1 MAQIK
6 TSNFLPEVF
15 RTDANKKFLNA
26 TLDQLVTQPD
36 LRNVNGYVGRKFAP
50 TFKSTD
56 NYQPEP
62 TALRQNYQLEPSVVV
77 KNKTTGNTD
86 FFSSYVDLLQE
97 IEHNGGIIDNQSRLF
112 ANESYSFNG
121 LFDFDKFVNFN
132 QYYWLVD
139 GPDSVPVFGS
149 SVPTTET
156 FTVTRNP
163 STGTYMFSTSGSVEN
178 PTIKVAR
185 GGVYKFIINQ
195 PGYPF
200 WIQTSGGVT
209 GTKPNQTNVSS
220 RTVLGVTNNGI
231 DVGTVTLS
239 VPQESAQ
246 DFYVRMYLAGSA
258 DLSTELYYNQIHGKT
273 LSSIVAASENGF
285 DGINTINQIN
295 FKSLIF
301 VGNTLDDSFWTVG
314 ADTVPV
320 ANRLNAWRIKL
331 SAVDGVVDADPTVTL
346 EPLNQA
352 FVVNALEKVFVKS
365 GLTRAES
372 TYYLDSDYLR
382 LNIYKLMPLITA
394 PLGTLYYQ
402 DGVESSYVGQ
412 IGVVSLDNT
421 TFDVDVD
428 IIGKKT
434 YQSPN
439 GVIFTN
445 GLKITFDGSVTPST
459 YVNNSYYVDGVGTS
473 IRLLPVTD
481 FITPEPYAED
491 GIDTLDYITI
501 NRGSQDLNPW
511 TRSNRWFHIDIINA
525 TASYNDTIVLLDQN
539 LRANR
544 PIIEFDADLQLYNFG
559 RRAKTPVDLFH
570 NTIIVGDS
578 VVTTSGVSGV
588 VTGSTSTQFLI
599 GGNYYN
605 KSDVQYDAFNT
616 VELQAQG
623 YNLQGV
629 TLTDGMRIVF
639 ANDFDPAVINQI
651 YIVDIVYIANLSG
664 NYINLV
670 PASDAGVIVNNN
682 LVVLEGTNKGIE
694 YYFDGTD
701 WIQGQQKTAVN
712 QTPMF
717 DVVDIYG
724 YSLGTYTGSTF
735 STNKNNLGTVIGGT
749 KIFSYQVGTG
759 ANDNVL
765 GFPLSYRNFNQI
777 GDIQFDNNFDAD
789 TITYVDGNGT
799 TQQNI
804 NVNTLGTLQ
813 QNSSLTEYVKRNNW
827 TTNVEHSKQFQVVS
841 GIYDGM
847 NSYFKV
853 DITKNTELTVP
864 YFRVYRNSQLT
875 TGYELITVGVVQYVH
890 ITDSNL
896 SNGDRIDILIYS
908 DQISNSEYYE
918 VPKNLDYNSENA
930 NFSSLTLGQ
939 LRNHLL
945 TMVGNSNQVVGTVPG
960 SSNLR
965 DVPVKAQG
973 GSILQHSS
981 PVLYSELFL
990 IDQHANFIRALDL
1003 ARHEYSK
1010 FKNKIIELST
1020 RSGNLDFTNIPV
1032 LLDILLKTI
1041 NSVKNKSFAWYYS
1054 DMVPY
1059 GDIKNVIT
1067 YTVLNAEII
1076 DYQIS
1081 NIFSDITLSNKAV
1094 LVYLNNVQLIKGVDY
1109 VFDTNRSGITF
1120 TTALEVDDVITINEY
1135 NDTDGNYIPETPSK
1149 LGLYPKFKPTKY
1161 YDTTYS
1167 TPIYVIQGHDGS
1179 ITPAFGD
1186 YRDDL
1191 LLEFEKRIFNNIK
1204 VDYQKNVFDIYN
1216 YLPGKFRTTDYTNN
1230 EFTQLLSNG
1239 FLKWIGANRVDYITN
1254 SYFVSGDPF
1263 SWNYNRFQDSID
1275 GEKLAGN
1282 WRGIYRYFY
1291 DTDRPH
1297 TNPWEMLGFTEQPS
1311 WWENR
1316 YGPAPYTGGN
1326 MVLWEDLAA
1335 GYIYGEDRYDSRFA
1349 RPELIPDS
1357 TINWPGVIPVD
1368 DTGTLRSPEQF
1379 AVKSFNGNQ
1388 VSGDYKIGDC
1398 GPVESAWRRSS
1409 DYPYAMQR
1417 ALALS
1422 HPAFYFGGLLDIGR
1436 YYKDTT
1442 LGQYVLSDTL
1452 QRITPGAIN
1461 INGTT
1466 HNSSTVL
1473 RGASYLNWIAEYLR
1487 NQGIDPG
1494 VKLHGY
1500 LDNVN
1505 IQLAYKMAGYTDQTF
1520 MQVIAEQSSPTST
1533 NAGVV
1538 IPMESYEIDL
1548 YKSTPIKTITYSA
1561 VVIEKSEGGYTVSG
1575 FDFDYPYFTIIP
1587 SLANNS
1593 AYPITVLK
1601 DTAIVYN
1608 DYQNYKIT
1616 VPYGF
1621 EFTNKQQVVDFLVS
1635 YQRFL
1640 RGSGVQFTDV
1650 DPDLGVQ
1657 RDFLLSVRE
1666 FLTWAQQGWKTSSV
1680 LVLSPVLDKLTLVT
1694 TTGVVDQIQ
1703 NQIGQSRILDTNYNF
1718 IKYNSLSVTRES
1730 LVNGNTFSV
1739 TALNAQTM
1747 ALIKLDVVEY
1757 EHVMIFDNKTIFNDV
1772 IYVPELGNRQYRLK
1786 LVGKKT
1792 GSWTGGL
1799 NPAGFVYNST
1809 SVDSWQPGTD
1819 YALGSLV
1826 RYKNN
1831 NYTATQDVIGATL
1844 FNPNY
1849 WAQLTA
1855 SEIKTGLLPN
1865 FSYNAEKFNRFNDID
1880 NPELLG
1886 DFNLYSDSAI
1896 GFQPRDYLTN
1906 FGINTVT
1913 QSKFYQGFIREKGT
1927 MNAVK
1932 AFTAAGFNGITSTV
1946 NLYEEWAMRVGE
1958 YGSTNSNQYVELIL
1972 SEGTFNSDPVTFT
1985 LINDNITTLYLGAN
1999 ASVIAGNIITQPNS
2013 KASGTVLS
2021 TTNSNVIALVDVVG
2035 TFLSNIG
2042 NVFVNTGYIGNTYIY
2057 NNGTN
2062 LSVNVSTITS
2072 NTKSSGLT
2080 VETHKLYKTT
2090 TGYTP
2095 EIYLNRDASSRY
2107 ENDIQTAGY
2116 VRTTDVN
2123 TTIFNIGNYNQ
2134 LTANLATVGIG
2145 YTIWCAKDTIGAWNV
2160 YRVTETNLSVLQVSY
2175 SVDNIGTVATFTPH
2189 GFAYGEIVV
2198 IKGFDTRVD
2207 GFYQVYAVVDAYTFS
2222 IVFSE
2227 PAATQIKS
2235 AVTITGTGALFHL
2248 QSSRISSPTDL
2259 NAITPAHGWMNNDK
2273 LWIDSDEGLGTWA
2286 VYNKSTP
2293 WSGNVSY
2300 LDGNLKLAT
2309 EEQTLLLN
2317 TTANSQTLTLS
2328 INANIRAGNTITQL
2342 STGASRKVLAN
2353 VVNSN
2358 TVTVG
2363 YINSYAFNTTGNTYI
2378 YDSGAN
2384 LTANLSSVATN
2395 TIAIDSNIAQLSSGS
2410 WGSVV
2415 RVSGNTIV
2423 IKSNISSNAFVTSGN
2438 TFIYKNGANLYASIT
2453 SVQQTSYIS
2462 GAGFGTVTA
2471 INADGTFAAA
2481 GMPTL
2486 GIGNVAVFV
2495 ANISNHNTLT
2505 QVANLGALVGS
2516 VSNFGASLD
2525 TAGNLLYIGNPGD
2538 GASEYG
2544 RVHVYQFDGSTTFN
2558 LLQTISS
2565 NWGSNTGDKFGHSIS
2580 VSADSS
2586 WLFVGAPFKGNVEIY
2601 ANVGGVYTYA
2611 NTIVGDATA
2620 NLGYTV
2626 KTTSDASQTVISA
2639 PYQTVNSKTAAGA
2652 VYIYDRSVERFI
2664 ANGATYL
2671 TKYPISATTLKVTVN
2686 GNIVTSGFT
2695 SNANAV
2701 VFSSA
2706 PVIGSVIDIDTNKI
2720 QLLEQITSPTPGSG
2734 GQFGIVTSI
2743 SGNDADV
2750 YVASPGYS
2758 AAGYHSGIVYRF
2770 VNQGASYGT
2779 ITSNISA
2786 EGFTGN
2792 VSAGDS
2798 IRINGIDVVLTGTN
2812 VVVTAQNIN
2821 SANIVGVSAIAQGYG
2836 ALTVTSN
2843 VTTPYQRLVI
2853 TPGNG
2858 NVIANLGLEVYSSVQ
2873 SLMHPATDEVTL
2885 FGSQVVASSDSRT
2898 LVVTAT
2904 SGSGAQNITTF
2915 DNYQTYFDSQSTEF
2929 IDSIGSGMVY
2939 IYGLINGAL
2948 SSTARDQY
2956 TLVQRLENRSLS
2968 LNDQFGY
2975 SVAMNANTMLV
2986 GAPGDSKSLT
2996 IDSSSGSYVPI
3007 PSAGTYYT
3015 YHNFSGNVGWD
3026 IVSSQQPKID
3036 IDSVGSFYLY
3046 NSNTKVISTRL
3057 DYIDPAKGKILGAA
3071 QQDLDYITA
3080 YDPAVYNAVGGI
3092 DGTPNLANSQDFYW
3106 GPEQLTRVW
3115 WDIDSIRYIDYE
3127 QGDSVYRANN
3137 WGRQFPG
3144 STVQVCEWAESD
3156 MPPSA
3161 YTGLGTPLY
3170 PDNSAYCVVS
3180 TVNPDTKMV
3189 TSKYYYWV
3197 TGKTSLETHSLH
3209 KNTISTIADIIQ
3221 NPQTQDIPYAAVL
3234 SSNTISLY
3242 GISNYLSGNSTV
3254 FHADYDIQKNN
3265 NIIHSEYELVGE
3277 GDNNSDVPLSIVNKV
3292 IDSLSGIDANGN
3304 PVTPIDANGN
3314 YVLPVQQRIGID
3326 KNQTLVI
3333 NRLEALRNLVKYING
3348 IFIQFPIVAESN
3360 ISPLYA
3366 SEPLPNIIDY
3376 DLQVDTYAE
3385 LGYIDT
3391 NALNSN
3397 YVVLVTNDETQQ
3409 DLWATYT
3416 WNGTTWNLTY
3426 TQNYYTPLY
3435 WSKVNWYD
3443 STYDSTV
3450 LPTYTV
3456 NTFSG
3461 IANISSQ
3468 EGDTFKVLN
3477 SGNGEFAV
3485 YRVNS
3490 LGSLDLVGIE
3500 NGTIQIND
3508 TLYSTEDA
3516 GLEVRAILSS
3526 YTIFITN
3533 FDVSLN
3539 DFLFVIINYI
3549 LSEQPSVDWIFK
3561 TSFVTV
3567 LHKLRK
3573 LNQPANYTPDNQTYY
3588 ESYINE
3594 VKPYRTSIREYKI
3607 DYEGDDSYSGDM
3619 TDFDVPA
3626 TYISSVNA
3634 YRSPDGSMSSDD
3646 TSLST
3651 LPQYNQWY
3659 NNYEYGIDTVTV
3671 ANNGGVLTT
3680 TLTLG
3685 AAVSLSPGDVI
3696 TQPIMTQSNVGA
3708 TGIVKSYTESTIVE
3722 LVDVDGVFITSY
3734 KNLVANVDLISAKFG
3749 DVITQPFTGARGNIL
3764 AISVGNIILSNVS
3777 GSFATTGNTYIYN
3790 NGANLNANVTT
3801 VNSYSGHIYANG
3813 SNLSVIPTTISAPV
3827 LKGSY
3832 YLTPKVTVVGTGTG
3846 ANITA
3851 VVNFTS
3857 NTISRFDIIDPGH
3870 GYSETPEIFINGTG
3884 TGAVGYAKLKNNYLI
3899 ESLPTT
3905 AVRANAS
3912 VTVYSG
3918 NIITQPNTGAYGT
3931 VYSASTGNLIT
3942 LIDVVGTFANYQY
3955 LFSDLSNLGVT
3966 TSNSVTSYTQFI
3978 DQSYNTVRNL
3988 ATTIKFD
3995 RVGGGTHSNSVTRYS
4010 SNIASWQ
4017 SNATI
4022 TANSWVR
4029 YDNQVYQATS
4039 NVYSTAIL
4047 SLSSNVTTSVGSYI
4061 TQANATGNARVL
4073 SISSNLQLIT
4083 LGNITGTYQRRGG
4096 NILAN
4101 GASTSAR
4108 PINISNV
4115 FDYTKYTLL
4124 NSNAFTSASDRI
4136 TGYYQPGEN
4145 MPGLDLS
4152 QLMTGIGYPGVNV
4165 TGVKFNANSQVTN
4178 SNVVYSYSNVGTLFS
4193 SNTSVLDFTSLGY
4206 AIGQPLT
4213 LVNND
4218 TTTTYKL
4225 TIADI
4230 SASTLVASGITS
4242 KFNIG
4247 ANISLKY
4254 YDYDNPTYLDTS
4266 LQNTY
4271 TNTTFGSN
4279 VGDVSVDGGAYIDT
4293 YSSHAPEELVPGTL
4307 YDSLNM
4313 TVSTKIQ
4320 NDSAVMSYRIVHN
4333 MGANA
4338 SSTNTTLWPVY
4349 YGINNTHITT
4359 LSANLNITDGN
4370 IYVTDASKL
4379 IAPNPGQGYPGV
4391 VYINGEKI
4399 VFWSIDLV
4407 NNTLGQI
4414 RRAAD
4419 GTGAPKVHVA
4429 GTSVVETSSTELI
4442 PGGNIVHTTHW
4453 LNLADTAVSGA
4464 LIADNYGNVLVDDIG
4479 NQLATGATSVG
4490 AVTDGLGL
4498 ENSLTEQAV
4507 FIKNLKI
4514 NI

>member
-62 TALRQNYQLEPSVVV
+62 TTLRQNYQLEPSVVV
-77 KNKTTGNTD
+77 KNKTTGATE
-86 FFSSYVDLLQE
+86 FFSSYIDLLQE
-97 IEHNGGIIDNQSRLF
+97 IDHNGGIINNQSRLF
-112 ANESYSFNG
+112 ANESYSFDG

-132 QYYWLVD
+132 QYYWLTD
-139 GPDSVPVFGS
+139 GPESVSVYGS

-156 FTVTRNP
+156 FTVSRNP

-178 PTIKVAR
+178 PTVKLAR
-185 GGVYKFIINQ
+185 GGVYKFIVNQ

-200 WIQTSGGVT
+200 WIQTDGGVG
-209 GTKPNQTNVSS
+209 GTKPNQTNISS
-220 RTVLGVTNNGI
+220 RDVLGVTNNGT
-231 DVGTVTLS
+231 DVGTVTFS
-239 VPQESAQ
+239 VPQSAAQ
-246 DFYVRMYLAGSA
+246 DFYVRLPLAGSA
-258 DLSTELYYNQIHGKT
+258 DLSTQLYYNQIHGKT
-273 LSSIVAASENGF
+273 LSSIVAAGENGF
-285 DGINTINQIN
+285 DGVNAPNQLNLKI
-295 FKSLIF
+295 LIF
-301 VGNTLDDSFWTVG
+301 VGTAIDDSYWTV
-314 ADTVPV
+314 DNNTVPL
-320 ANRLNAWRIKL
+320 ANRLNAWRIIL
-331 SAVDGVVDADPTVTL
+331 SNDPDPIVTL
-346 EPLNQA
+346 DPLNQA
-352 FVVNALEKVFVKS
+352 FVIGALQKVFVKS
-365 GLTRAES
+365 GISRAEY
-372 TYYLDSDYLR
+372 TYYLDNDYLR
-382 LNIYKLMPLITA
+382 LNIYKSMPAITA
-394 PLGTLYYQ
+394 PLNTLYYQ
-402 DGVESSYVGQ
+402 DGIESSYVGQ
-412 IGVVSLDNT
+412 LGIVALDNT
-421 TFDVDVD
+421 TFDVDFD

-439 GVIFTN
+439 GVVFTN
-445 GLKITFDGSVTPST
+445 GLKITFDSSVTPST
-459 YVNNSYYVDGVGTS
+459 YANNSYYVEGVGTS
-473 IRLLPVTD
+473 IQLLPVAD
-481 FITPEPYAED
+481 FITPEPYAAN

-511 TRSNRWFHIDIINA
+511 TRSNRWFHIDVINA
-525 TASYNDTIVLLDQN
+525 TAAYNNNTILLDQN

-544 PIIEFDADLQLYNFG
+544 PIIEFDANLQLYNFG
-559 RRAKTPVDLFH
+559 RRAKVPVDLFS
-570 NTIIVGDS
+570 NDGTI
-578 VVTTSGVSGV
+578 T
-588 VTGSTSTQFLI
+588 
-599 GGNYYN
+599 
-605 KSDVQYDAFNT
+605 DALSQ
-616 VELQAQG
+616 VELQARG
-623 YNLQGV
+623 FTINGV
-629 TLTDGMRIVF
+629 VVTDGMRIVF
-639 ANDFDPAVINQI
+639 ADDIDPRVKNQI
-651 YIVDIVYIANLSG
+651 YIANIVHIPSLT
-664 NYINLV
+664 NYVINLV
-670 PASDAGVIVNNN
+670 ASDDYLVETHNNIV
-682 LVVLEGTNKGIE
+682 VTQGTNKGIE
-694 YYFDGTD
+694 YYFDGTN
-701 WIQGQQKTAVN
+701 WIQGQQKTSVN

-717 DVVDIYG
+717 DVVDSYG
-724 YSLGTYTGSTF
+724 YSLGTYTNSTF
-735 STNKNNLGTVIGGT
+735 PTNKNNLGTIVGGT

-759 ANDNVL
+759 ANDGVL
-765 GFPLSYRNFNQI
+765 GFPLSYRSFNQI

-789 TITYVDGNGT
+789 TITYVDGNGA

-804 NVNTLGTLQ
+804 NINTLGTLQ
-813 QNSSLTEYVKRNNW
+813 QNSSLIEYVKRNNW
-827 TTNVEHSKQFQVVS
+827 TTNVENSKQFQVIS
-841 GIYDGM
+841 GTYDGM

-864 YFRVYRNSQLT
+864 YFRVYRNSQLI
-875 TGYELITVGVVQYVH
+875 TGYELVTIGVVQYVH
-890 ITDSNL
+890 ITDTNL
-896 SNGDRIDILIYS
+896 ATNDRIDILTYS
-908 DQISNSEYYE
+908 DQVSASEYYE

-945 TMVGNSNQVVGTVPG
+945 TMVGNSNQIVGTVPG
-960 SSNLR
+960 DSNLR
-965 DVPVKAQG
+965 DIPVKAQG

-990 IDQHANFIRALDL
+990 IDQNTNFIRALDL
-1003 ARHEYSK
+1003 ARHEYNK

-1020 RSGNLDFTNIPV
+1020 RSGNLDFTNIPA
-1032 LLDILLKTI
+1032 LLDTLLKTI
-1041 NSVKNKSFAWYYS
+1041 NSVKNNSFAWYYS

-1059 GDIKNVIT
+1059 GDAKNIIT

-1076 DYQIS
+1076 DYEIS
-1081 NIFSDITLSNKAV
+1081 NIFSDTTLSNKAV

-1120 TTALEVDDVITINEY
+1120 ITSLTDGDVITINEY
-1135 NDTDGNYIPETPSK
+1135 NNTDGNYIPETPSK
-1149 LGLYPKFKPTKY
+1149 LGLYPKFRPSKY

-1167 TPIYVIQGHDGS
+1167 TPIYAIQGHDGS
-1179 ITPAFGD
+1179 VTPAFGD

-1191 LLEFEKRIFNNIK
+1191 LLEFEKRIYNNIK

-1216 YLPGKFRTTDYTNN
+1216 YLPGKFRTTDYTNT

-1239 FLKWIGANRVDYITN
+1239 FLQWTGANRVDYITN

-1263 SWNYNRFQDSID
+1263 SWNYNKFQDSID
-1275 GEKLAGN
+1275 GEKLLGN

-1297 TNPWEMLGFTEQPS
+1297 TNPWEMLGFTEQPT
-1311 WWENR
+1311 WWETR

-1326 MVLWEDLAA
+1326 LILWEDLAA
-1335 GYIYGEDRYDSRFA
+1335 GYIYGENRYDTRFV
-1349 RPELIPDS
+1349 RDGLLNI
-1357 TINWPGVIPVD
+1357 IPVND
-1368 DTGTLRSPEQF
+1368 KGELRSPEQF
-1379 AVKSFNGNQ
+1379 AVKSFNSNQ
-1388 VSGDYKIGDC
+1388 ASGDYRIGDC

-1422 HPAFYFGGLLDIGR
+1422 HPAFYFGSLLDIGR
-1436 YYKDTT
+1436 YYKNTD

-1452 QRITPGAIN
+1452 QRVTPGAIK

-1466 HNSSTVL
+1466 HNSTTIL

-1487 NQGIDPG
+1487 NQGIDPS
-1494 VKLHGY
+1494 VKLYRY

-1520 MQVIAEQSSPTST
+1520 IQVIAEQSSPTST

-1538 IPMESYEIDL
+1538 IPPESYEIDL

-1575 FDFDYPYFTIIP
+1575 FDFDTPYFTIIP

-1593 AYPITVLK
+1593 SYPITVLK

-1640 RGSGVQFTDV
+1640 RGSGIQFTDQ

-1657 RDFLLSVRE
+1657 RDFLLSIRE

-1703 NQIGQSRILDTNYNF
+1703 NQYGQSRVLDTNYNF
-1718 IKYNSLSVTRES
+1718 VKYNSLSVSRES

-1747 ALIKLDVVEY
+1747 ALVKLNVVEY

-1799 NPAGFVYNST
+1799 NPAGFVYNSNV
-1809 SVDSWQPGTD
+1809 VDSWQPGTD
-1819 YALGSLV
+1819 YALGTLV

-1831 NYTATQDVIGATL
+1831 NYTATQDIIGAGT

-1849 WAQLTA
+1849 WAQLTT
-1855 SEIKTGLLPN
+1855 SELKTGLLPN

-1886 DFNLYSDSAI
+1886 DFHLYSDSAI

-1927 MNAVK
+1927 MNAVN
-1932 AFTAAGFNGITSTV
+1932 AYTAAGFNGITSTV

-1958 YGSTNSNQYVELIL
+1958 YGATNSNQYVELIL

-2021 TTNSNVIALVDVVG
+2021 TTNSNVIDLVDVVG
-2035 TFLSNIG
+2035 TFVSNIG
-2042 NVFVNTGYIGNTYIY
+2042 NVFVNSGYIGNTYIY
-2057 NNGTN
+2057 NNGVN

-2072 NTKSSGLT
+2072 STKSSGLT
-2080 VETHKLYKTT
+2080 VETHKLYDMSL
-2090 TGYTP
+2090 GYTP
-2095 EIYLNRDASSRY
+2095 EIYTNRDASSRY

-2116 VRTTDVN
+2116 VRTTDVS

-2145 YTIWCAKDTIGAWNV
+2145 YTIWCAKDTSSAWNV
-2160 YRVTETNLSVLQVSY
+2160 YRVTETNTSVLQVSY
-2175 SVDNIGTVATFTPH
+2175 SVDNIGTVATSNPH
-2189 GFAYGEIVV
+2189 GFAYGDIVV

-2207 GFYQVYAVVDAYTFS
+2207 GFYQVYAVVNSYTFS

-2227 PAATQIKS
+2227 PAATQVKS
-2235 AVTITGTGALFHL
+2235 AVTITGTGVLFHL
-2248 QSSRISSPTDL
+2248 QSSRISGPTDL

-2273 LWIDSDEGLGTWA
+2273 LWIDSDEGSGSWA

-2328 INANIRAGNTITQL
+2328 INANITAGNTITQL
-2342 STGASRKVLAN
+2342 STGALRKVLAN

-2358 TVTVG
+2358 KVTVG

-2378 YDSGAN
+2378 YAGTAN
-2384 LTANLSSVATN
+2384 LAANLSSVATN
-2395 TIAIDSNIAQLSSGS
+2395 TIAIDSNIAQLSSGA
-2410 WGSVV
+2410 WGSVT

-2438 TFIYKNGANLYASIT
+2438 TFIYNNGANLYASIT
-2453 SVQQTSYIS
+2453 SVQQTSYTS

-2471 INADGTFAAA
+2471 INAEGTFAAA

-2538 GASEYG
+2538 GATEYG
-2544 RVHVYQFDGSTTFN
+2544 RVHVYQFDGSTTFS

-2565 NWGSNTGDKFGHSIS
+2565 NWGSNTGDKFGYSIS

-2586 WLFVGAPFKGNVEIY
+2586 WLFVGAPFKGNVEVY

-2611 NTIVGDATA
+2611 NTIVGSATA
-2620 NLGYTV
+2620 NLGHTV

-2664 ANGATYL
+2664 ANGVTYL
-2671 TKYPISATTLKVTVN
+2671 TKYPITATTLKVTVN

-2720 QLLEQITSPTPGSG
+2720 QLLEQIISPTPGSG

-2750 YVASPGYS
+2750 YVASPGHS

-2779 ITSNISA
+2779 ITSNTSA
-2786 EGFTGN
+2786 TGFTGN
-2792 VSAGDS
+2792 VTAGDS
-2798 IRINGIDVVLTGTN
+2798 IRINGIDVVMTG
-2812 VVVTAQNIN
+2812 
-2821 SANIVGVSAIAQGYG
+2821 ANIATANADINAANISGITSVAQDFG
-2836 ALTVTSN
+2836 ALTITSD

-2885 FGSQVVASSDSRT
+2885 FGSQVVSSADSRT

-2904 SGSGAQNITTF
+2904 SGSGAQNSTTF
-2915 DNYQTYFDSQSTEF
+2915 DTYQTYFDSQSTEF

-2939 IYGLINGAL
+2939 IYGLVNGAL

-2996 IDSSSGSYVPI
+2996 IDPNSGAYVPI

-3046 NSNTKVISTRL
+3046 NSNSKVISTRL
-3057 DYIDPAKGKILGAA
+3057 DYIDPAKGKILGVA

-3106 GPEQLTRVW
+3106 GAEQVTQVW

-3144 STVQVCEWAESD
+3144 STVRVCEWVESD
-3156 MPPSA
+3156 MPPGA

-3180 TVNPDTKMV
+3180 TVNPDTKLFV
-3189 TSKYYYWV
+3189 SKYYFWV
-3197 TGKTSLETHSLH
+3197 TGKTSLETSSLH

-3221 NPQTQDIPYAAVL
+3221 NPQSQDIPYAAVL
-3234 SSNTISLY
+3234 SSNAISLY

-3254 FHADYDIQKNN
+3254 FHADYAIQKNN

-3277 GDNNSDVPLSIVNKV
+3277 GDNNSDIPLLIINKV

-3304 PVTPIDANGN
+3304 PVTPLDAIGN
-3314 YVLPVQQRIGID
+3314 YVLPVQRRIGIG
-3326 KNQTLVI
+3326 KNQTLI
-3333 NRLEALRNLVKYING
+3333 IDRLEALRNLVEYINR

-3360 ISPLYA
+3360 ISSLYA
-3366 SEPLPNIIDY
+3366 GEPLPNIIDY
-3376 DLQVDTYAE
+3376 DLQVDTYVE
-3385 LGYIDT
+3385 LSYIDKT
-3391 NALNSN
+3391 TISSG
-3397 YVVLVTNDETQQ
+3397 YVVLVIADETQQ
-3409 DLWATYT
+3409 NLWTTYT
-3416 WNGTTWNLTY
+3416 WNGTTWKLTY
-3426 TQNYYTPLY
+3426 TQSYNTSFY
-3435 WSKVNWYD
+3435 WDKVDWYE

-3456 NTFSG
+3456 NTFAD
-3461 IANISSQ
+3461 IASIVSK

-3477 SGNGEFAV
+3477 NGNGEFAI

-3490 LGSLDLVGIE
+3490 LGTTDLVGIE
-3500 NGTIQIND
+3500 NGTIQINSS
-3508 TLYSTEDA
+3508 LYSTEDA
-3516 GLEVRAILSS
+3516 KIETRIILSN
-3526 YTIFITN
+3526 YTIFVTN

-3539 DFLFVIINYI
+3539 DFLFIIINYI

-3626 TYISSVNA
+3626 THISSINT
-3634 YRSPDGSMSSDD
+3634 YRSPDGSLSSDS

-3659 NNYEYGIDTVTV
+3659 NNYEYGIIDVTV

-3680 TLTLG
+3680 TLTLDTV
-3685 AAVSLSPGDVI
+3685 VSLSPGDVI
-3696 TQPIMTQSNVGA
+3696 TQPIVNQNNFGA
-3708 TGIVKSYTESTIVE
+3708 IGTVKSYTANTLVE
-3722 LVDVDGVFITSY
+3722 LVDVDGTFITTY
-3734 KNLVANVDLISAKFG
+3734 NNLVADVDVISAKFG
-3749 DVITQPFTGARGNIL
+3749 DVITQPSTGATGNIL
-3764 AISVGNIILSNVS
+3764 AISVGNITLSNVV
-3777 GSFATTGNTYIYN
+3777 GTFTATGNTYIYN
-3790 NGANLNANVTT
+3790 NGANLQANITT
-3801 VNSYSGHIYANG
+3801 VNSYLGYIYSNG
-3813 SNLSVIPTTISAPV
+3813 SNLSVRPTTVSAPL

-3832 YLTPKVTVVGTGTG
+3832 YKTPTVTVIGGGGTG
-3846 ANITA
+3846 ANVVA
-3851 VVNFTS
+3851 VVDFTS
-3857 NTISRFDIIDPGH
+3857 NTISGFEVVEPGR
-3870 GYSETPEIFINGTG
+3870 GYSSTPEISINGTG
-3884 TGAVGYAKLKNNYLI
+3884 TGLIGYAKLKNRYLI

-3905 AVRANAS
+3905 AVKANAS

-3931 VYSASTGNLIT
+3931 VYSASTGNVIT

-3955 LFSDLSNLGVT
+3955 LYSDLANLGVT
-3966 TSNSVTSYTQFI
+3966 TSNSVTSYTQFV
-3978 DQSYNTVRNL
+3978 DQSYNTTRNI
-3988 ATTIKFD
+3988 TTTLKFD
-3995 RVGGGTHSNSVTRYS
+3995 RTSYT
-4010 SNIASWQ
+4010 SNIATWQ
-4017 SNATI
+4017 PNVTVS
-4022 TANSWVR
+4022 ANSYVR
-4029 YDNQVYQATS
+4029 YDGQAYQATS

-4047 SLSSNVTTSVGSYI
+4047 TMNSNVTTSVGNYI
-4061 TQANATGNARVL
+4061 TQANATGNSRVL
-4073 SISSNLQLIT
+4073 AISSNLQLIT

-4096 NILAN
+4096 NILVN
-4101 GASTSAR
+4101 GVSTGAR
-4108 PINISNV
+4108 PININNV

-4124 NSNAFTSASDRI
+4124 NSNVFTSASDRI
-4136 TGYYQPGEN
+4136 TAYYQPGEN

-4152 QLMTGIGYPGVNV
+4152 QLMTGISYPGV
-4165 TGVKFNANSQVTN
+4165 TIAGVKFDANSQVTN
-4178 SNVVYSYSNVGTLFS
+4178 SNIVYSYSNVGKLFS
-4193 SNTSVLDFTSLGY
+4193 SNISVLNFTDLGY
-4206 AIGQPLT
+4206 AIGLPLV

-4218 TTTTYKL
+4218 TSTTYKL

-4242 KFNIG
+4242 KFNVG
-4247 ANISLKY
+4247 ANITLKY
-4254 YDYDNPTYLDTS
+4254 YDYDNPTYLDTT

-4279 VGDVSVDGGAYIDT
+4279 VGDVTVDGGAYIDT
-4293 YSSHAPEELVPGTL
+4293 YSSHAPEELIPGTL

-4313 TVSTKIQ
+4313 LVTTKIE
-4320 NDSAVMSYRIVHN
+4320 NDNAIMSYRIVHN

-4349 YGINNTHITT
+4349 YGVDDAHTTT
-4359 LSANLNITDGN
+4359 LSANLTITDGN
-4370 IYVTDASKL
+4370 IHVTDASKL
-4379 IAPNPGQGYPGV
+4379 VAPNPSQGYPGV

-4414 RRAAD
+4414 RRAVD
-4419 GTGAPKVHVA
+4419 GTGAPDVHVA
-4429 GTSVVETSSTELI
+4429 GSSVVETSTSELI

-4453 LNLADTAVSGA
+4453 LNLADTAVSGTI
-4464 LIADNYGNVLVDDIG
+4464 IADNYGVSIADNIG
-4479 NQLATGATSVG
+4479 NILVTAALGVG